1 MNKTDV
7 LREKIA
13 EADLVLVGIGEEFNE
28 DFGKISE
35 FPKLVKALETVDQAG
50 NMTWL
55 VPYLEKMYI
64 DAKTEQK
71 LMKAYEKLG
80 ELLKDKNF
88 FVITTCIDGRI
99 YKSDITPEKIVAPCG
114 GYRKLQCSDKCCTQL
129 WDAEEVMQEMKEAV
143 EAEKDVT
150 KLTQPTCECCGKP
163 LVFNNIMAENYVE
176 EGYFEQWEKYTK
188 WLQLTLNKKLCI
200 VELGAGMQLP
210 GVMRWP
216 FEKIAF
222 YNKKAS
228 FFRINQTV
236 FHLPEDVGE
245 KGISIEGNAKEFLA
259 NL

>member
-1 MNKTDV
+1 MNKTEV

-28 DFGKISE
+28 DFAKIGDYPS
-35 FPKLVKALETVDQAG
+35 LVKALDIVDQNAD
-50 NMTWL
+50 MAWL
-55 VPYLEKMYI
+55 IPYLEKLYI
-64 DAKTEQK
+64 EAQEQEK
-71 LMKAYEKLG
+71 VANAYEKLG
-80 ELLKDKNF
+80 LLLKDKNY
-88 FVITTCIDGRI
+88 FVITTGIDGRI
-99 YKSDITPEKIVAPCG
+99 YQAGIEPEKIVSPCG

-129 WDAEEVMQEMKEAV
+129 WDADEMMQEIRETVDACG
-143 EAEKDVT
+143 DVT
-150 KLTQPTCECCGKP
+150 KLSQPICECCGKP
-163 LVFNNIMAENYVE
+163 LVFNNIMAEKYVE
-176 EGYFEQWEKYTK
+176 EGYLEQWEKYTK

-236 FHLPEDVGE
+236 YQLPEDVGE
-245 KGISIEGNAKEFLA
+245 KGISIEGNAKDFL
-259 NL
+259 NSL